1 MEPKMKMTIF
11 WFVVIS
17 RKITLFLIK
26 IKSWLQRLII
36 ERVFI
41 QVTNQQKIMYFN
53 TIYVKYLQNFHN
65 KIESDM
71 FVKVLKNTWLIQ
83 TKLMFHLHTK
93 WTIFWIYFLNRYK
106 FLNIFS
112 IYSFQIYVQTQ
123 ILTWKLEIERVLKA
137 WNRYGTWDSLE
148 KKGKRQF

>member
-1 MEPKMKMTIF
+1 MQPKMKMTIL

-17 RKITLFLIK
+17 RKITLLLIK

-36 ERVFI
+36 ERIFI
-41 QVTNQQKIMYFN
+41 QVKYQQKIMYFN

-123 ILTWKLEIERVLKA
+123 ISTWKLEIERVLKA
-137 WNRYGTWDSLE
+137 
-148 KKGKRQF
+148 